1 MGRKNKKGQEYTSFE
16 ADVAEFND
24 TYMRD
29 FHYSP
34 ISIQKMNLGIDEK
47 VSSTI
52 NFSRKNYADYFPEK
66 PYPEDVKIVG
76 NTLKSKKLPQ
86 YIEKFI
92 DKAVRLLLQKK
103 GQEFLDL
110 YYDYIDKIYNYK
122 IPLKMLASK
131 GKVKKSIKE
140 YIEDCKTI
148 TKAGRPKSRQAWM
161 ELAIANNINVNVG
174 DTIYYINIGKTKSQS
189 DAKKITRYYLNDG
202 LFNDKTDVTNKLK
215 KEHKNAK
222 SGLSF
227 DDWLKEKYPQVQIEY
242 EMVLNCKLI
251 PNYMIDSDKDYYCE
265 EGEEYNVSK
274 YIEQFN
280 NRIKPML
287 VCFDKSIRDKI
298 LITNP
303 QNRLYFTENE
313 CALCNAQPN
322 KPSDQDTYEQL
333 MSMDDKE
340 IMFWENHPQW
350 KIPFLNE
357 CDMDWEKILNDY
369 HERKQREIEL
379 GVNIIRNKYNE
390 IIQNLTNEDFEK
402 FIDGELPKQLSN
414 LIEIDAISGNFVAK
428 DFPDIVIGTINDI
441 LEAQESKEIFGDDNE
456 ILLTSDF

>member
-1 MGRKNKKGQEYTSFE
+1 
-16 ADVAEFND
+16 
-24 TYMRD
+24 MRD

-34 ISIQKMNLGIDEK
+34 ISTQKMNLGIDEI

-92 DKAVRLLLQKK
+92 DKAVRSLLQKK
-103 GQEFLDL
+103 GQEFLDS

-161 ELAIANNINVNVG
+161 ELAIANNLNVNVG
-174 DTIYYINIGKTKSQS
+174 DTIYYINIGKSKSQS
-189 DAKKITRYYLNDG
+189 DAKKVTHYYLNEG
-202 LFNDKTDVTNKLK
+202 LFNDKTEVTGRLK
-215 KEHKNAK
+215 KEHKAEK
-222 SGLSF
+222 TKVSF
-227 DDWLKEKYPQVQIEY
+227 DVWVKEKYPQVQIEY

-251 PNYMIDSDKDYYCE
+251 PTSMIESDRDYFCE
-265 EGEEYNVSK
+265 EGEEYNVPK
-274 YIEQFN
+274 YLDQFN
-280 NRIKPML
+280 SRIKPML

-303 QNRLYFTENE
+303 IDRPYFTEEE
-313 CALCNAQPN
+313 CELCSGQPN
-322 KPSDQDTYEQL
+322 KEGDQDTYEKL
-333 MSMDDKE
+333 MTMDDKE
-340 IMFWENHPQW
+340 IKFWENHPQW
-350 KIPFLNE
+350 KIPFLEECGMVWNE
-357 CDMDWEKILNDY
+357 ILSDY
-369 HERKQREIEL
+369 HVRMEREKELGINKVRELFENTLSEMSSEDFDKFSEGEIPKKLAGIIEL
-379 GVNIIRNKYNE
+379 DPSTG
-390 IIQNLTNEDFEK
+390 DFV
-402 FIDGELPKQLSN
+402 S
-414 LIEIDAISGNFVAK
+414 K
-428 DFPDIVIGTINDI
+428 DYPDIIIGTINDVLDAEEYKSNM
-441 LEAQESKEIFGDDNE
+441 LEDAEYEI
-456 ILLTSDF
+456 